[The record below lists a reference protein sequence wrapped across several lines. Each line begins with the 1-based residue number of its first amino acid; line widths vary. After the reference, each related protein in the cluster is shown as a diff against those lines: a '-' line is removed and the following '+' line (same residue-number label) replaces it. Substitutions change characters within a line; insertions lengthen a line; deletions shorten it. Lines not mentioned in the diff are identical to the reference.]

1 MLYSSFK
8 LVFNPLITLIVFY
21 VTLVVKSRYKI
32 MDNFHSIHYLRCND
46 FWILALEAGS
56 LSRNPM
62 LQLTFCYFGR
72 QLVSLAP
79 VVFSDNYFHNCICH
93 AGLWWELLEIRYLK
107 AVRIRYLVST
117 QWMTL
122 DSRWLWIAGHLE
134 AGERD
139 CWSVHGPCC
148 CAACSVSQSTE
159 SENKSAGKEAQVAM
173 YLTSVYTQSFSIF
186 SFPSLGLLCGDSWG
200 FFFFF
205 FKSSSML

>member
-93 AGLWWELLEIRYLK
+93 AELLEIRYLK

-122 DSRWLWIAGHLE
+122 DKPVTLDSWTPRSRRERLLVCAWVLLLWCMLSLPEYRIRKQE
-134 AGERD
+134 CWERGSGSHVFNL
-139 CWSVHGPCC
+139 C
-148 CAACSVSQSTE
+148 
-159 SENKSAGKEAQVAM
+159 
-173 YLTSVYTQSFSIF
+173 VYSIF
-186 SFPSLGLLCGDSWG
+186 
-200 FFFFF
+200 
-205 FKSSSML
+205 